1 MQKTQ
6 KQIGA
11 KTMAITVR
19 EKEHWKER
27 IIRKIDQAIE
37 AICAAEN
44 PNFMEKIRKQAND
57 RALESLGIA
66 DLANELRSLDTH
78 KETLD
83 IERRNI
89 LKQVLANIQ
98 GEDIESISRHVHSLD
113 DYEIKAAVNRRVA
126 LMETELLAE
135 NEIGKRI
142 LNLRKEKEELL
153 DTVWLA
159 TSPKQVKQLWQTV
172 AEVLKQEPTDLQ
184 REAMGIEPMDE
195 PGEK

>member
-1 MQKTQ
+1 
-6 KQIGA
+6 
-11 KTMAITVR
+11 MAITVR

-44 PNFMEKIRKQAND
+44 PNFLEKIRKEAND
-57 RALESLGIA
+57 QALESLGIA
-66 DLANELRSLDTH
+66 HLVKEIKSLGTQR
-78 KETLD
+78 ETLD

-89 LKQVLANIQ
+89 LKQVLAKIQ
-98 GEDIESISRHVHSLD
+98 GVDVESLTKNVHSFG
-113 DYEIKAAVNRRVA
+113 DYEIQAAVNRRAA
-126 LMETELLAE
+126 LMETELLAG

-142 LNLRKEKEELL
+142 LKLREEKEELL

-172 AEVLKQEPTDLQ
+172 SEVLKQEPTDLQ

-195 PGEK
+195 SSEK